1 MTDDK
6 KLAKIRQFAEI
17 IETIRRV
24 SVLGADKPTIDYLVQ
39 CGCDALDDAQLAD
52 ELRRQ
57 SKTHVP
63 VPRSNNDP
71 LA

>member
-6 KLAKIRQFAEI
+6 KLAKISQFAKI
-17 IETIRRV
+17 LETIRRV
-24 SVLGADKPTIDYLVQ
+24 SVLGADGPTIEYALQ

-52 ELRRQ
+52 ELRQQ
-57 SKTHVP
+57 SKTQFP

-71 LA
+71 LV